1 MGVDVRLGTKVTDVD
16 ATGITVTEPDGSSTR
31 IEALTKVWAAG
42 VQASPLGRQLAEQSG
57 RRASTVRAG
66 CWCCPTSPCPAT
78 PRSSS
83 SAT

>member
-1 MGVDVRLGTKVTDVD
+1 MGVDVRLGSMVTDVD
-16 ATGITVTEPDGSSTR
+16 ATGITVREHDGSSVR

-42 VQASPLGRQLAEQSG
+42 VQASPLGPSSPSSPAPR
-57 RRASTVRAG
+57 STAPDGSR
-66 CWCCPTSPCPAT
+66 CCPTSPCPGT